1 MIREIDILATIA
13 SLRDN
18 GRVAEPATLFRRGTP
33 VEVTTISGRLRSEH
47 H

>member
-18 GRVAEPATLFRRGTP
+18 GRLAEP
-33 VEVTTISGRLRSEH
+33 GRPSEAGSLDPARPPQSSDAAPK
-47 H
+47 